1 MQILNFQLHLKILN
15 FQYHAMDIS
24 RKCENKLMAL
34 QPKHIH
40 VQVNSKIKENWPQCI
55 NDNPYKK
62 TYIWIP

>member
-40 VQVNSKIKENWPQCI
+40 VQVNSKIKEN
-55 NDNPYKK
+55 
-62 TYIWIP
+62 